1 MVTGGKIGRQTV
13 EGVLRIEGILLQH
26 HFWCNS
32 RARSFVLK
40 HVVATCRR
48 SAGRGA
54 RDRVLSGRCIV
65 IAARS
70 GKDMFQKY
78 KEIIFG
84 IGFGI
89 AALIIDTAMDGRVE
103 GNSFVDESA
112 AHPGMMF
119 YRLGFVLLGLAFGW
133 LLWKNRTREREFRL
147 LKEALNYLQQQC
159 EAKTLLLRADLQLL
173 LTRNDFQLPDEAQ
186 QLVRDADQRAQE
198 IQRLA
203 EEKLPS

>member
-1 MVTGGKIGRQTV
+1 
-13 EGVLRIEGILLQH
+13 
-26 HFWCNS
+26 
-32 RARSFVLK
+32 
-40 HVVATCRR
+40 
-48 SAGRGA
+48 
-54 RDRVLSGRCIV
+54 
-65 IAARS
+65 
-70 GKDMFQKY
+70 MFQKY

-89 AALIIDTAMDGRVE
+89 AAMIIDATLDAKVDGNNLVHE
-103 GNSFVDESA
+103 AA
-112 AHPGMMF
+112 AHPAMMF

-147 LKEALNYLQQQC
+147 LKETLQNLLQQC

-173 LTRNDFQLPDEAQ
+173 LTRNDFQLHDEAQ